1 MVGGRPVYH
10 VTGKVASC
18 PVKLTLIDQY
28 DDIGCSVDYWIDRE
42 DNYLLKMSLAGKVVV
57 TGETEGTVDIS
68 LTTTFSDYNKPV
80 TIEAPDV
87 TQ

>member
-1 MVGGRPVYH
+1 

-42 DNYLLKMSLAGKVVV
+42 NNYLLKMSLAGNVVV
-57 TGETEGTVDIS
+57 TGETEGSFDIS
-68 LTTTFSDYNKPV
+68 MTTTFSDYNKPV
-80 TIEAPDV
+80 TTEAPDV